1 MAPVKTNI
9 EQALETMKASGL
21 KYTKKRELL
30 MSYLIK
36 RNRYV
41 SAREVYEFM
50 NETFKGVSYD
60 TVYRN
65 LHDFERLELLEKTEL
80 NGEQKFRFRC
90 CQEVEHHHHFIC
102 TVCGKTKEIHMCPM
116 NFFEEQLK
124 GCSIEGHRF
133 EILGRCA
140 DCCEK

>member
-65 LHDFERLELLEKTEL
+65 LHDFERLELLEMASKSFASVVAKRWNIIITL
-80 NGEQKFRFRC
+80 FVRFVAKRKKFTCVR
-90 CQEVEHHHHFIC
+90 
-102 TVCGKTKEIHMCPM
+102 
-116 NFFEEQLK
+116 
-124 GCSIEGHRF
+124 
-133 EILGRCA
+133 
-140 DCCEK
+140 

>member
-80 NGEQKFRFRC
+80 NGEQKVSLPLLPRGGTSSSLYLYGLWQNGRNSHVSD
-90 CQEVEHHHHFIC
+90 E
-102 TVCGKTKEIHMCPM
+102 
-116 NFFEEQLK
+116 FF
-124 GCSIEGHRF
+124 
-133 EILGRCA
+133 
-140 DCCEK
+140 

>member
-90 CQEVEHHHHFIC
+90 CQEVEHQTKISYFISRVVDGYLC
-102 TVCGKTKEIHMCPM
+102 FSYNITRTV
-116 NFFEEQLK
+116 F
-124 GCSIEGHRF
+124 
-133 EILGRCA
+133 
-140 DCCEK
+140 

>member
-65 LHDFERLELLEKTEL
+65 LHDFERLESFVSVVAKRWNIIITLFVRFVAKRK
-80 NGEQKFRFRC
+80 KFTCVR
-90 CQEVEHHHHFIC
+90 
-102 TVCGKTKEIHMCPM
+102 
-116 NFFEEQLK
+116 
-124 GCSIEGHRF
+124 
-133 EILGRCA
+133 
-140 DCCEK
+140 

>member
-1 MAPVKTNI
+1 
-9 EQALETMKASGL
+9 
-21 KYTKKRELL
+21 

-65 LHDFERLELLEKTEL
+65 LHDFERLELLENRIKWRAKVSLPLLPRGGTSSSL
-80 NGEQKFRFRC
+80 YLYGLWQNGRNSHVSDEF
-90 CQEVEHHHHFIC
+90 
-102 TVCGKTKEIHMCPM
+102 
-116 NFFEEQLK
+116 LK
-124 GCSIEGHRF
+124 NS
-133 EILGRCA
+133 
-140 DCCEK
+140 